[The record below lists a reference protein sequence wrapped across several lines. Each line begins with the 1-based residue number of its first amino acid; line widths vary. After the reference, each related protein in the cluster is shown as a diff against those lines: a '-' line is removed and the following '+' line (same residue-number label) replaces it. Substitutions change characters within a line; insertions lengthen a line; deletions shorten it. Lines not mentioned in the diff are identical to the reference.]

1 MDLLDSSPNLI
12 EDVIQPAEATI
23 VNTAN
28 PDFDPIPVAE
38 SKEIIET
45 AASTL
50 DALGEDL
57 SLVSKDSSAPSSL
70 DSQAEAPASV
80 IVETQE
86 VPTPDSAAF
95 IVKTDEQPVFGETP
109 QEPVV
114 EVIGESVID
123 PRNTIVE
130 EEMSSPAFAAP
141 AAADAPFE
149 GMEPA
154 KSSTSDMFEDSAT
167 SVEVKLNS
175 EPAVAFNEPDLS
187 AQANDFV
194 LKTTSENE
202 DKAGDLLG
210 DFSAPQETS
219 NGVHHDASDLLSP
232 EKGIPDVVVTQASPM
247 LNESANSDIGRASS
261 AEPKDQVS
269 FYSYSLKH
277 NYRCSF
283 FRQPKVEP
291 TFDSSLNPLS
301 CAFASSSSSFHN
313 SQFGFGNNLCHFL
326 YTGS

>member
-1 MDLLDSSPNLI
+1 M
-12 EDVIQPAEATI
+12 
-23 VNTAN
+23 
-28 PDFDPIPVAE
+28 
-38 SKEIIET
+38 
-45 AASTL
+45 
-50 DALGEDL
+50 
-57 SLVSKDSSAPSSL
+57 
-70 DSQAEAPASV
+70 
-80 IVETQE
+80 
-86 VPTPDSAAF
+86 
-95 IVKTDEQPVFGETP
+95 
-109 QEPVV
+109 
-114 EVIGESVID
+114 ID

-283 FRQPKVEP
+283 FRQPKIEP
-291 TFDSSLNPLS
+291 TFHSSLNLLS
-301 CAFASSSSSFHN
+301 CAVASSSSSFHN